1 MDKSW
6 TLNSKYQKFL
16 KVIHIIL
23 SASILGGLISIL
35 SLLLL
40 KQSKDFQGNTFPID
54 LGILKIFTWSVNYAF
69 LILAITAFIY
79 GLFTEWGFTK
89 HRWITIKWLLV
100 LVVFI
105 ITWIGFGPS
114 INGMASISDAGLN
127 NSAMKTEYL
136 NFQNKALIYA
146 SIELFI
152 VAMIALIS
160 VFKPWGKR
168 DVKHHIKQKTIII
181 VVLPLIIAGV
191 GFIIINA
198 INLNKI
204 RHMPI
209 GNVNLAK
216 ISDGK
221 YKGQTKTGNYTYKVE
236 VEVKDH
242 KIINIKGIENRKS
255 TYVTYA
261 EGVFSKIIRDQKI
274 NVDAV
279 TGATTTSKA
288 FMKAVE
294 NALSQ
299 K

>member
-1 MDKSW
+1 MSKNW
-6 TLNSKYQKFL
+6 TLNNSCQKLL
-16 KVIHIIL
+16 KVVHIIL
-23 SASILGGLISIL
+23 AASILGGLISIL

-40 KQSKDFQGNTFPID
+40 KQTKNFQGNTFPID
-54 LGILKIFTWSVNYAF
+54 LGILKIFTWAVNYAF
-69 LILAITAFIY
+69 LILIITAFIY
-79 GLFTEWGFTK
+79 GLFTQWGFAK
-89 HRWITIKWLLV
+89 YKWIILKWLLI
-100 LVVFI
+100 LTIFA

-114 INGMASISDAGLN
+114 VNGMTSISDAGFN
-127 NSAMKTEYL
+127 NSIMKAQYL
-136 NFQNKALIYA
+136 KFQNKALIYT

-152 VAMIALIS
+152 MIILALIS

-168 DVKHHIKQKTIII
+168 EVKHHIKQKTIIMI
-181 VVLPLIIAGV
+181 VLPLIIVGAG
-191 GFIIINA
+191 FAAANA
-198 INLNKI
+198 ISLNKI

-209 GNVNLAK
+209 ENISLTK
-216 ISDGK
+216 INDGI
-221 YKGQTKTGNYTYKVE
+221 YKGQAKAGNYIYKVE

-242 KIINIKGIENRKS
+242 KITHINSIENRKS

-261 EGVFSKIIRDQKI
+261 EGVFPKIIKEQKI

-294 NALSQ
+294 NAL